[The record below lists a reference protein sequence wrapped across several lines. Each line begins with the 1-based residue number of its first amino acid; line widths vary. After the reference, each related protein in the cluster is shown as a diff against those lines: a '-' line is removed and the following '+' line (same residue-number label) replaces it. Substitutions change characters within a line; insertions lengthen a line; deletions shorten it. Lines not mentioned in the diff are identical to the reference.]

1 MRGLLKHCESLAGSG
16 FQVKQ
21 VARQWFNLLYVAQ
34 WWECL
39 YLEEGIYKKYHPLFE
54 QNRAIIVT
62 AAPPHNVVLEFAR
75 LKSLFLL
82 VAVENPAEHCNLH
95 EREIKFELVWDPGKP
110 ATG

>member
-1 MRGLLKHCESLAGSG
+1 MRGLLKHCESLTGSG

-21 VARQWFNLLYVAQ
+21 VARQWFILLYVAH
-34 WWECL
+34 WWNV
-39 YLEEGIYKKYHPLFE
+39 YISKKAFINNINLLFE

-95 EREIKFELVWDPGKP
+95 EREIKFVLVWDPGKR